1 MSWYSTRVLDA
12 ARFPTLSAYLGGLPA
27 GIDSYPECTTK
38 GAIVRSVL
46 DEADLS
52 VHVSHLPQALAALVR
67 ERPPLT
73 AWIPAVHADAIFH
86 LYCDT
91 NAPSD
96 QAMLDWTF
104 ERSTRFAKSQT
115 YRHIFNAAGPRML
128 LRTGVRMHGFFQHGT
143 DLEIPE
149 LTAAGAVL
157 VLKHPPHLHSR
168 LNQLSNV
175 ALLRAI
181 VHLTG
186 GKDGSCEMVDRAPT
200 FARYVTKWA

>member
-1 MSWYSTRVLDA
+1 MLDA
-12 ARFPTLSAYLGGLPA
+12 ARFPTLTAYLAALPE
-27 GIDSYPECTTK
+27 GIASYPECRTK

-46 DEADLS
+46 DEADLT
-52 VHVSHLPQALAALVR
+52 VYAPQLPDALAALVR

-73 AWIPAVHADAIFH
+73 AWIPAAHADAVFQ

-91 NAPSD
+91 NAPTE
-96 QAMLDWTF
+96 QAMLDWTY
-104 ERSTRFAKSQT
+104 ERSTRFARSQT

-128 LRTGVRMHGFFQHGT
+128 LRTAVRMHGFFQHGT
-143 DLEIPE
+143 DLEVPE
-149 LTAAGAVL
+149 LTATGAIV

-181 VHLTG
+181 VDLTG
-186 GKDGSCEMVDRAPT
+186 GKDGTCEMVEHTAT